1 MANKPKRKGN
11 GEGTIFYD
19 KSRKRWRCQISY
31 QKYSGEI
38 ARKSLSAS
46 TKTELIKTA
55 SFDLNKLYEDT
66 LIGQGKYTTPTVNT
80 LKNLSGYSVANIK
93 SYASKNKLKLKFI
106 DYSTNKEVSLD
117 SWGDYKFHSQ
127 KEHKDTILN
136 QLSTLTIYV
145 KKKAVVSTP
154 TVKQDDDK
162 KDDTTNTENKDDKK
176 TEEASQ

>member
-1 MANKPKRKGN
+1 M
-11 GEGTIFYD
+11 
-19 KSRKRWRCQISY
+19 
-31 QKYSGEI
+31 
-38 ARKSLSAS
+38 
-46 TKTELIKTA
+46 
-55 SFDLNKLYEDT
+55 
-66 LIGQGKYTTPTVNT
+66 GQGKYSQAKIST
-80 LKNLSGYSVANIK
+80 LKSMSGYSVDAIK
-93 SYASKNKLKLKFI
+93 SYASANNLKLSFVNI
-106 DYSTNKEVSLD
+106 NNNQTVSISNWNEYS
-117 SWGDYKFHSQ
+117 FHSQ